1 MLERALAQA
10 PLFAG
15 ISKRHLRTVARLA
28 RVSSFHAGASVVT
41 EGAEGSAMYVL
52 LEGTA
57 KVVKG
62 GRTLAR
68 LGPGSFFGEISLL
81 DGGPRTASV
90 IAETPLRTVKL
101 GGAELRK
108 VLQQEPQMA
117 LRVLTELAK
126 RLRPQEKPLV
136 G

>member
-15 ISKRHLRTVARLA
+15 ISKRHLRAVARLS